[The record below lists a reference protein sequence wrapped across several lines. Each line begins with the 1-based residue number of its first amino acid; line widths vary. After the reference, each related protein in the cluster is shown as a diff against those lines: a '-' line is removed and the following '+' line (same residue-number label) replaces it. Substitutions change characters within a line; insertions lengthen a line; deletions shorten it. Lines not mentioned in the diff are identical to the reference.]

1 MPEKQAQFLI
11 RKHGKVIEIVGA
23 ETIKL
28 NADDKAMYDV
38 EKMKRP
44 ALINLAARMDVEGS
58 IRMKNE
64 VLKEAIKKAIIN
76 GAVPLSQSEY
86 EKRKVE
92 RAK

>member
-1 MPEKQAQFLI
+1 
-11 RKHGKVIEIVGA
+11 
-23 ETIKL
+23 
-28 NADDKAMYDV
+28 
-38 EKMKRP
+38 
-44 ALINLAARMDVEGS
+44 MDVEGS